1 MNKGFPLEN
10 IKIAKKHIQNSL
22 RSKKLDE
29 DSIEKCGDQSLIFF
43 IITLLVS
50 YSRCIILKKVDFNK
64 GKKCR
69 RNIIQEI
76 IKDPDILKAIKN
88 YHPSKQESYWIPKC
102 IAFRSVFF

>member
-1 MNKGFPLEN
+1 M
-10 IKIAKKHIQNSL
+10 
-22 RSKKLDE
+22 
-29 DSIEKCGDQSLIFF
+29 
-43 IITLLVS
+43 S

-102 IAFRSVFF
+102 IAFRSVFFLELACNLRAKETIQMRRYKKS